1 MTSRD
6 PPGRR
11 GSGSSGRRF
20 GPALAATRFALR
32 APGRV
37 ARPMSPGLALVVGFA
52 ILITL
57 GTVVLML
64 PISSADGSWTSF
76 VDAAF
81 TATSAACVTGLVVVD
96 TATQW
101 SPFGQVAILLL
112 VQVGGFGFM
121 TGSTL
126 LLLVAA
132 GRRSRLTDR
141 LLAQAVV
148 AAPTLGSVPKL
159 VRRVAIFTLIAEGL
173 GALLLAVGFFA
184 NGFALPTAAW
194 WAVFHSVSAFNNAG
208 FDLTGNFQSLEP
220 FAGNTVVLMTVVAL
234 IVLGGLGVGIV
245 DDLARR
251 RRWVMLTIET
261 KMVLVTTGV
270 LLLGGAVLV
279 GALEWDNPATL
290 GALAVAD
297 RPVNALF
304 HSASLRS
311 AGFASVPVG
320 GLTEATL
327 FLSMALMFIGGAS
340 GSTAGGIKV
349 TMFGV
354 LLVAIISTARGRPS
368 AEAFGRRIPHSVVYR
383 ALSVA
388 LLSIALVVGIAF
400 LLQVASGRGLVDVL
414 FETVSA
420 FGTAG
425 LTTGITPELN
435 GDARALL
442 AITMFI
448 GRLGPLT
455 LALAL
460 AARARP
466 AHHQLAVE
474 TVRIG

>member
-1 MTSRD
+1 
-6 PPGRR
+6 
-11 GSGSSGRRF
+11 
-20 GPALAATRFALR
+20 
-32 APGRV
+32 
-37 ARPMSPGLALVVGFA
+37 
-52 ILITL
+52 
-57 GTVVLML
+57 
-64 PISSADGSWTSF
+64 
-76 VDAAF
+76 
-81 TATSAACVTGLVVVD
+81 
-96 TATQW
+96 
-101 SPFGQVAILLL
+101 
-112 VQVGGFGFM
+112 
-121 TGSTL
+121 
-126 LLLVAA
+126 
-132 GRRSRLTDR
+132 
-141 LLAQAVV
+141 
-148 AAPTLGSVPKL
+148 LGSVPKL

-349 TMFGV
+349 TTFGV